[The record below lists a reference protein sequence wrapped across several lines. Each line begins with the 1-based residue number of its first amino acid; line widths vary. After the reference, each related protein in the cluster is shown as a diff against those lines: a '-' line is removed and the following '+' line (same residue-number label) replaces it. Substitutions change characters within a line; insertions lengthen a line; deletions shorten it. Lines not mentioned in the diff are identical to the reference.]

1 MNLQKCILLVALTTT
16 GLLMPTISRVGAQQP
31 RSARVN
37 FGKKDIAGVDHG
49 LNIQQALE
57 APRFVKLTFPGTDVM
72 MESVS

>member
-1 MNLQKCILLVALTTT
+1 
-16 GLLMPTISRVGAQQP
+16 
-31 RSARVN
+31 VN

-57 APRFVKLTFPGTDVM
+57 APRFLKLTFPGTDVM